1 MKLYETYK
9 DVITSEVWSKL
20 ESYLP
25 QESLLTEVDATNI
38 NQLLSE
44 ANLLVFEAFGIKPS
58 QSGEYF
64 IAGSA
69 RLFKNPMLLK
79 VLNQIDKSF
88 PLVIGD
94 LDIVVPDKEKWKT
107 LYKNYTDPNSEF
119 LKKLAQKIGEKNIEG
134 VMNKFKEGWE
144 LLGDNI
150 YRPGSSKKGLGL
162 SKNDIEVFSE
172 WKPQLAAVGR
182 YDVNVRPTKEIL
194 KNSVQIGGYNYMS
207 VRDVIDYKWQ
217 LGREKEKEILDLIGK
232 YIRGIENL
240 KPKYQESP
248 EELEERKNRGA
259 EKLFKNIYNILGK
272 KK

>member
-1 MKLYETYK
+1 MKLYEIYK
-9 DVITSEVWSKL
+9 DVLTSEIWSKL

-25 QESLLTEVDATNI
+25 QDGLITEIDTTNI
-38 NQLLSE
+38 NQLLNE
-44 ANLLVFEAFGIKPS
+44 ANLLVFEAFGINPS
-58 QSGEYF
+58 QKGEYF

-107 LYKNYTDPNSEF
+107 LYKNYTDPNSQF
-119 LKKLAQKIGEKNIEG
+119 LKKLAQKIGEQNIEG
-134 VMNKFKEGWE
+134 VMNKFEEGWK
-144 LLGDNI
+144 LYGDNI
-150 YRPGSSKKGLGL
+150 YRPGSSKKGMGL

-172 WKPQLAAVGR
+172 WRPDLASEGGN
-182 YDVNVRPTKEIL
+182 VNVRSTDEIL

-217 LGREKEKEILDLIGK
+217 LSRDKEKEIIDLIGK

-248 EELEERKNRGA
+248 EELEERKHRGA